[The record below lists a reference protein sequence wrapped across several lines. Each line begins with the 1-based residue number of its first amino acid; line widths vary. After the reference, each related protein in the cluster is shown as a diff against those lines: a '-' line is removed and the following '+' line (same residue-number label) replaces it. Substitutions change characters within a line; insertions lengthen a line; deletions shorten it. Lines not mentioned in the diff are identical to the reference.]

1 MKTPQGVGCYGA
13 NERTRSEG
21 VGCGGWGFWYWRK
34 ENVPYLLQAKKKKKD
49 YTWKVGCVEHL
60 ELPFSFEQD
69 LSCGDGGTATVSF
82 SGV

>member
-34 ENVPYLLQAKKKKKD
+34 ENVPYLLQAKKKKKKTIPERSD
-49 YTWKVGCVEHL
+49 
-60 ELPFSFEQD
+60 
-69 LSCGDGGTATVSF
+69 VSNI
-82 SGV
+82 